1 MSDTPYTRGPLTVR
15 LSSKW
20 PFHVETVDQNGQ
32 VVFSE
37 DLVCSSTSHQT
48 REDAIECRG
57 FTRESRRSARALIQ
71 RQLANAYL
79 RAAAPELLE
88 ALEAADRA
96 VNNAIGSEQLSD
108 QGIHGKA
115 ARLNDKVWE
124 WRKMREAALKKA
136 RGEK

>member
-1 MSDTPYTRGPLTVR
+1 MSDTKFTIPLLPWTCDESGLVNGTEPGGRVSFDIFDAESQPVTATRNRGEQEAEWL
-15 LSSKW
+15 
-20 PFHVETVDQNGQ
+20 
-32 VVFSE
+32 
-37 DLVCSSTSHQT
+37 
-48 REDAIECRG
+48 AI
-57 FTRESRRSARALIQ
+57 AHLI
-71 RQLANAYL
+71 
-79 RAAAPELLE
+79 AAAPALLE